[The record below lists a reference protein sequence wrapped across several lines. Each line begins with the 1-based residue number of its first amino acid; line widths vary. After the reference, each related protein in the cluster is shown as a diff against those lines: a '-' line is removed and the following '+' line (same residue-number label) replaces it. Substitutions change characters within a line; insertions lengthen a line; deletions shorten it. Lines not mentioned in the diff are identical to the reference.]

1 MSPYRSPQALPD
13 EHMRLVGIVAAHWEF
28 LDVII
33 QRALAEVMEH
43 DHHRIAL
50 LTENIPFRSKMDL
63 LMAYARPF
71 QERRPGVWQDFTKVD
86 KEVRAAY
93 GVRNAY
99 VHARWKVGK
108 HPDLPLRVIVQ
119 TKGGKFTITEE
130 ETCSCKVA
138 EAAQLIWDTGEAFL
152 KFFQERGLLKS

>member
-1 MSPYRSPQALPD
+1 M
-13 EHMRLVGIVAAHWEF
+13 LVG
-28 LDVII
+28 
-33 QRALAEVMEH
+33 
-43 DHHRIAL
+43 
-50 LTENIPFRSKMDL
+50 
-63 LMAYARPF
+63 
-71 QERRPGVWQDFTKVD
+71 
-86 KEVRAAY
+86 
-93 GVRNAY
+93 
-99 VHARWKVGK
+99 KVGK